1 MSWLIGPIL
10 ASIVASIL
18 IVKIWDTLSGGVSN
32 SFLGVARGV
41 LFVGAWVAI
50 ITATGMRGVNNTVRR
65 INGSAMV
72 RRLRTLVSDERS

>member
-1 MSWLIGPIL
+1 MSWLLGPIIT
-10 ASIVASIL
+10 SIVASIL
-18 IVKIWDTLSGGVSN
+18 IVKIWDTLSGGVSG
-32 SFLGVARGV
+32 SFLGVVRGI

-50 ITATGMRGVNNTVRR
+50 ITVAGMRGVNSTIRR

>member
-18 IVKIWDTLSGGVSN
+18 IVKIWDTLSGGVSG
-32 SFLGVARGV
+32 SFLGVVRGV

-50 ITATGMRGVNNTVRR
+50 ITAAGMRGVNSTIRR